1 MLTIDDPATVAE
13 LTEMADRYE
22 TALMA
27 NDVETLDALFRNAP
41 ETIRYGVGEVLYGF
55 AEIAAFRQ
63 GRVGGSPQR
72 RVLRRVV
79 TSFGPDLGTVNLEFQ
94 REGGTRIGRQSQTW
108 VRTDAGW
115 KITCAHVSLMAD
127 IS

>member
-1 MLTIDDPATVAE
+1 
-13 LTEMADRYE
+13 
-22 TALMA
+22 
-27 NDVETLDALFRNAP
+27 
-41 ETIRYGVGEVLYGF
+41 LYGF

-79 TSFGPDLGTVNLEFQ
+79 TTFGTDLATVNLEFQ
-94 REGGTRIGRQSQTW
+94 REGAARIGRQSQTW
-108 VRTDAGW
+108 VRTDEGW

-127 IS
+127 GS

>member
-27 NDVETLDALFRNAP
+27 NDVETLDALFRDAP

>member
-1 MLTIDDPATVAE
+1 MLKIDDPAIVAE
-13 LTEMADRYE
+13 VTAMSDRYE
-22 TALMA
+22 AALMA
-27 NDVETLDALFRNAP
+27 NDVAVLDALFRDAP

-55 AEIAAFRQ
+55 AEIAAFRV
-63 GRVGGSPQR
+63 GRAGGSPQR

-79 TSFGPDLGTVNLEFQ
+79 TTFGTDMATVNLEFQ
-94 REGGTRIGRQSQTW
+94 REGATRIGRQSQTW
-108 VRTDAGW
+108 LRTEAGW

>member
-1 MLTIDDPATVAE
+1 MLTIDDPAIVAE
-13 LTEMADRYE
+13 VTAMSDRYE
-22 TALMA
+22 AALMA
-27 NDVETLDALFRNAP
+27 NDLDELDALFRDAP

-55 AEIAAFRQ
+55 AEIAAFRK
-63 GRVGGSPQR
+63 GRTGGSPQR

-79 TSFGPDLGTVNLEFQ
+79 TALGHDVATVNLEFQ

-108 VRTDAGW
+108 IRTDAGW
-115 KITCAHVSLMAD
+115 KISCAHVSLMAD